1 VRLIFGVGVDIV
13 KTERVRDLI
22 DRYGE
27 RFLRRVFLPGE
38 IAYCRRRSSW
48 AEAFAA
54 HVAAKEAA
62 SKALGTGWRRG
73 IHWKCVEVAHERSGK
88 PTLKLHAAAQAIAE
102 QSGVTNVQV
111 SLTHDGGFAVAFV
124 VMEKE

>member
-1 VRLIFGVGVDIV
+1 MIFGVGVDIV
-13 KTERVRDLI
+13 KVERVQSLLE
-22 DRYGE
+22 RYGE

-38 IAYCRRRSSW
+38 IAYCRRRHAC

-73 IHWKCVEVAHERSGK
+73 VHWKCVEVVHERSGK
-88 PTLKLHAAAQAIAE
+88 PTLKLHDRAREITERA
-102 QSGVTNVQV
+102 GVTNMQV
-111 SLTHDGGFAVAFV
+111 SLTHDGGFALAFV
-124 VMEKE
+124 VLEKC